1 MSTARLELDRPE
13 ALARSLE
20 GTETLYNTY
29 WIRFARGSVTFD
41 TAVEN
46 SRRLVRAAEVAG
58 VRRIVHISITNASST
73 STLPYFRGKALVEQA
88 VRESTIPHA
97 IVKPTVVFGPG
108 DILIN
113 NIAWFLRR
121 FPLFPVF
128 GDGEYRLQPVSVE
141 DLAEIAVSAARA
153 DGDVEIDAV
162 GPETLTFN
170 RVLQMVREA
179 VGSRVRLVHAPAPMV
194 YWMSRPAGWLVRDV
208 VITRDEIEGLTARAS
223 GVGRPAHGPRHVER
237 VALAERR
244 DRRCPAT
251 RPSYPATTGNPSLF
265 GGPPDPPLHKTG
277 REVHQGRFRLVQH
290 RRWAHEELDVQGSCD
305 RLEELGRAV
314 RVGHHL
320 GRQPARGL
328 EDADKRVLLLQWRRT
343 LAQKAS
349 LPL

>member
-1 MSTARLELDRPE
+1 MLNATGVNAVTGAFGYTGKHIAARLLSMRLPVLNLTGHPERPNPLGEAVSTVRLELDQPE

-58 VRRIVHISITNASST
+58 VRRIVHISITNASSS
-73 STLPYFRGKALVEQA
+73 STLPYFRGKALVEEA

-121 FPLFPVF
+121 FPVFPVF
-128 GDGEYRLQPVSVE
+128 GDGEYRLQPVFVE
-141 DLAEIAVSAARA
+141 DLAEIAVGAARA

-170 RVLQMVREA
+170 QMLHMVREA
-179 VGSRVRLVHAPAPMV
+179 VGSRGRLVHTPVAMA
-194 YWMSRPAGWLVRDV
+194 YWMSKPAGWLLRDV
-208 VITRDEIEGLTARAS
+208 VITRDEIEGLTAGLLVS
-223 GVGRPAHGPRHVER
+223 EGRP
-237 VALAERR
+237 
-244 DRRCPAT
+244 
-251 RPSYPATTGNPSLF
+251 
-265 GGPPDPPLHKTG
+265 TG
-277 REVHQGRFRLVQH
+277 RATLSEWLSRNGAAVGARY
-290 RRWAHEELDVQGSCD
+290 ASELS
-305 RLEELGRAV
+305 RHYR
-314 RVGHHL
+314 
-320 GRQPARGL
+320 
-328 EDADKRVLLLQWRRT
+328 
-343 LAQKAS
+343 
-349 LPL
+349 

>member
-1 MSTARLELDRPE
+1 MVNAVTGAFGYTGRHIAARLLSMGLPVLNLTGHPDRPNPFGEAVSTDRLELDRPE

-141 DLAEIAVSAARA
+141 DLADIAVSAARA

-179 VGSRVRLVHAPAPMV
+179 VGSRVRLVHAPAPMA

-208 VITRDEIEGLTARAS
+208 VITRDEIEGLTAGLLVSDA
-223 GVGRPAHGPRHVER
+223 RP
-237 VALAERR
+237 
-244 DRRCPAT
+244 
-251 RPSYPATTGNPSLF
+251 
-265 GGPPDPPLHKTG
+265 TG
-277 REVHQGRFRLVQH
+277 RATLSEWLSRNGATVGARY
-290 RRWAHEELDVQGSCD
+290 ASELS
-305 RLEELGRAV
+305 RHYR
-314 RVGHHL
+314 
-320 GRQPARGL
+320 
-328 EDADKRVLLLQWRRT
+328 
-343 LAQKAS
+343 
-349 LPL
+349 

>member
-1 MSTARLELDRPE
+1 MVNAVTGAFGYTGRHIAARLLSMGLPVLNLTGHPDRPNPLGEAVSTARLELDRPE

-208 VITRDEIEGLTARAS
+208 VITRDEIEGLTAGLLVSDA
-223 GVGRPAHGPRHVER
+223 RP
-237 VALAERR
+237 
-244 DRRCPAT
+244 
-251 RPSYPATTGNPSLF
+251 
-265 GGPPDPPLHKTG
+265 TG
-277 REVHQGRFRLVQH
+277 RATLSEWLSRNGATVGARY
-290 RRWAHEELDVQGSCD
+290 ASELS
-305 RLEELGRAV
+305 RHYR
-314 RVGHHL
+314 
-320 GRQPARGL
+320 
-328 EDADKRVLLLQWRRT
+328 
-343 LAQKAS
+343 
-349 LPL
+349 

>member
-1 MSTARLELDRPE
+1 MVNAVTGAFGYTGRYIAARLLSMGLPVLNLTGHPDRPNPLGEAVSTARLELDRPE

-46 SRRLVRAAEVAG
+46 SSRLVRAAEVVG

-179 VGSRVRLVHAPAPMV
+179 VGSRVRLVHTPAPMV

-208 VITRDEIEGLTARAS
+208 VITRDEIEGLTAGLLVSDA
-223 GVGRPAHGPRHVER
+223 RP
-237 VALAERR
+237 
-244 DRRCPAT
+244 
-251 RPSYPATTGNPSLF
+251 
-265 GGPPDPPLHKTG
+265 TG
-277 REVHQGRFRLVQH
+277 RATLSEWLSRNGATVGARY
-290 RRWAHEELDVQGSCD
+290 ASELS
-305 RLEELGRAV
+305 RHYR
-314 RVGHHL
+314 
-320 GRQPARGL
+320 
-328 EDADKRVLLLQWRRT
+328 
-343 LAQKAS
+343 
-349 LPL
+349 

>member
-1 MSTARLELDRPE
+1 MVNAVTGAFGYTGRHIAARLLSMGLPVLNLTGHPDRPNPLGEAVSTARLDLDRPE

-179 VGSRVRLVHAPAPMV
+179 VGSRVRLVHTPAPMV

-208 VITRDEIEGLTARAS
+208 VITRDEIEGLTAGLLVSDA
-223 GVGRPAHGPRHVER
+223 RP
-237 VALAERR
+237 
-244 DRRCPAT
+244 
-251 RPSYPATTGNPSLF
+251 
-265 GGPPDPPLHKTG
+265 TG
-277 REVHQGRFRLVQH
+277 RATLSEWLSRNGATVGARY
-290 RRWAHEELDVQGSCD
+290 ASELS
-305 RLEELGRAV
+305 RHYR
-314 RVGHHL
+314 
-320 GRQPARGL
+320 
-328 EDADKRVLLLQWRRT
+328 
-343 LAQKAS
+343 
-349 LPL
+349 